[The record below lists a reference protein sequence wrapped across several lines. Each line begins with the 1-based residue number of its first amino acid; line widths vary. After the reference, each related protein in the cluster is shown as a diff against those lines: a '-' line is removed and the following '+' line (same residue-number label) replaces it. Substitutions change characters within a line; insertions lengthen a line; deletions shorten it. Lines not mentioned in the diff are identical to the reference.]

1 MPPGVLFA
9 VAKRPAEEVDS
20 AGVVGVLFD
29 LERHPDM
36 GIIARPELLS
46 AYSRELGAD
55 AFVISGGHR

>member
-36 GIIARPELLS
+36 GIIARPELLRS
-46 AYSRELGAD
+46 
-55 AFVISGGHR
+55 